1 MAGRPARGAAAPGSP
16 AAGPRLVLGPT
27 SRQHAPMNRQTRA
40 PLVTIMPRPFV
51 ATLLVALAWPTHAAA
66 QRPAEDYVLVVTG
79 PDGQPVGDA
88 RADLFCHPTVE
99 LPALRELG
107 VLPPAVAAAVDA
119 GQWHHGTS
127 NGRGVLRLGT
137 RGSAAAGSRAEG
149 LVATAD
155 GLGAVVADLQPGPAQ
170 PVALQ
175 PMAAV
180 TTGSGNEEFTLHARA
195 LLPNGQL
202 VRLPPRSGTEVRLP
216 AGTYEAWA
224 DTADGWLWQRLV
236 LVSGRRTTLT
246 IEGPA
251 QRLHRATRAA
261 VHPAGRP
268 DIDLFG
274 SREEIALRGAAL
286 GAPLATATSGW
297 LAAPLVVPGPPQPMA
312 LPWPPSVATEPT
324 SELTFGNAA
333 APAPSG
339 AVVVLQRGQDQM
351 WRALY
356 AAPLQLAA
364 GRLAAPVPQTVAGDS
379 WLLLVA
385 NGMAPRAVP
394 WSERQRL
401 ATATTTDADRGQPL
415 LVHARDEAG
424 APIVDL
430 AVEYTPEAMDPATI
444 AAHSDARGT
453 AHLGPVLGPGTLRLV
468 DARYR
473 NQALP
478 LAAIPAE
485 GVSLVAADGAELRGT
500 VRWPDGSPG
509 QGIVVTVRDPSGT
522 LRPASRSVAAAADGS
537 FVFRGLPEDADLVVF
552 AAAQRDGHTFSGR
565 RSGARAGGQ
574 ELALAVRD
582 EDPDLDPT
590 RRR

>member
-1 MAGRPARGAAAPGSP
+1 MAGRPARGERAPGSP
-16 AAGPRLVLGPT
+16 TARPRLVLGPT
-27 SRQHAPMNRQTRA
+27 TRQHARMNRQTRA

-79 PDGQPVGDA
+79 PDGQPVGNA
-88 RADLFCHPTVE
+88 RADLFCHPAVE
-99 LPALRELG
+99 LPALRDLG
-107 VLPPAVAAAVDA
+107 VLPPAVAAAIDV
-119 GQWHHGTS
+119 GQWQQGTS
-127 NGRGVLRLGT
+127 NGRGVLRLSPG
-137 RGSAAAGSRAEG
+137 GPVAGSRAEG
-149 LVATAD
+149 LVATTD
-155 GLGAVVADLQPGPAQ
+155 GLGAVVADLQPGPAH

-180 TTGSGNEEFTLHARA
+180 STGSGNEEFTLHARA
-195 LLPNGQL
+195 RLPDGEL
-202 VRLPPRSGTEVRLP
+202 VPLPPRSGTEVRLP
-216 AGTYEAWA
+216 AGTYEVWA

-236 LVSGRRTTLT
+236 LVSGRRTTLA
-246 IEGPA
+246 IEGPV

-286 GAPLATATSGW
+286 GSPLATATSGG
-297 LAAPLVVPGPPQPMA
+297 LAAPLVVPGPPQPIA
-312 LPWPPSVATEPT
+312 LPWPPPVAAEPT
-324 SELTFGNAA
+324 EELTFDTAA
-333 APAPSG
+333 AAATSG
-339 AVVVLQRGQDQM
+339 AVVVLQRGQDRL

-356 AAPLQLAA
+356 AAPLQAAA
-364 GRLAAPVPQTVAGDS
+364 GRLVAPVPQTVAGDS
-379 WLLLVA
+379 WLLLLA
-385 NGMAPRAVP
+385 SGRAPRAVP

-401 ATATTTDADRGQPL
+401 AAANLSDADRGLPL

-424 APIVDL
+424 APIADL
-430 AVEYTPEAMDPATI
+430 AVEYTPDAMDPATT
-444 AAHSDARGT
+444 AARSDARGT
-453 AHLGPVLGPGTLRLV
+453 ARLGQVLGPGTLRLV

-473 NQALP
+473 NQTLP

-485 GVSLVAADGAELRGT
+485 GVSLVATDGAELRGT

-509 QGIVVTVRDPSGT
+509 LGIVVTVRDPSGT

-574 ELALAVRD
+574 ELALVVRD